1 MDAVLNVNGVYET
14 GYAKWL
20 SPSVFYIPV
29 SGEYTAAQVRL
40 TAAQPLS
47 VSDAQFYALDL
58 ERLDQA
64 AQKILKTAAEKIQVE
79 DGYAKFEVSHAKAM
93 EHLYLS
99 IPYDDGWKVTV
110 NGKPVQAEMFEEC
123 MMSVPLQDGKNVVE
137 MKYRIPYLRAG
148 ILFTI
153 VGIVVFVFLLRFE
166 KNLAFFREKN

>member
-110 NGKPVQAEMFEEC
+110 NGKPVQAEEC

-137 MKYRIPYLRAG
+137 MKYRIPYLGAG